1 VVQILVQEV
10 NYCRESVLSERGVK
24 IKKEINRE
32 KKEM

>member
-10 NYCRESVLSERGVK
+10 NYCRESVLSEREVK